1 MIDTEVMSTL
11 VCDYLGPLHGWAL
24 TAAGKPRY
32 VFLGVDMTSD
42 YTFTNVSNTCNDDAT
57 LEALKKIRN
66 ILGGLP
72 RRITADNA
80 LFTPQSKSL
89 EFLWIGVRVEM
100 PVKSGKTDTDASI
113 NG

>member
-11 VCDYLGPLHGWAL
+11 VCDYLVGHGWAA

-32 VFLGVDMTSD
+32 MFLGVDMTSD
-42 YTFTNVSNTCNDDAT
+42 YTFTHVSNTCNDDAT
-57 LEALKKIRN
+57 LEALKKICN

-80 LFTPQSKSL
+80 LFTP
-89 EFLWIGVRVEM
+89 
-100 PVKSGKTDTDASI
+100 
-113 NG
+113 